1 MDEEEDRKRVAE
13 YRIGEDTDQLS
24 IEELHERISAY
35 EGEIARLRQIIGDKE
50 RVRTDA
56 EQIFGN

>member
-1 MDEEEDRKRVAE
+1 MDDEEVRKRVSE
-13 YRIGEDTDQLS
+13 YRINEDTDQLS
-24 IEELHERISAY
+24 IEELHARITAY
-35 EGEIARLRQIIGDKE
+35 EAEIARIRQIIDEKE